1 MSKAR
6 IAAAGGQNRKA
17 DEIEAGVQLDG
28 RVRAPGAGRKRCAD
42 EQPGLL
48 EALRELIE
56 GNVMGDPMRPMLWTS
71 KSSAKLMRML
81 RERGF
86 EVSEQTVRR
95 ETQKLGYRLQTNKK
109 TREGK
114 RHPDRDGQ
122 FRYINEVAAQ
132 AIADGQPVISIDAK
146 KRENLGDFKA
156 RGRELAPT
164 GEPVEVSTHDF
175 KDKELGHAVP
185 YGVYDVG
192 ANEGWVSVGVD
203 GNTSSFAVNAIIK
216 WWEKLGQARY
226 PNATRLTI
234 TADAGGSNGPR
245 VRLWRYELQRL
256 ADTTGLD
263 IVVLHYPPGTSKWNR
278 IEHRMFSFIS
288 TNWRGKPLYTR
299 QIIIN
304 LIAGTTT
311 TTGLKVYSELDE
323 GEYPTGIKVTDE
335 QLATVNINRHE
346 FHGDWNYTVSPA

>member
-1 MSKAR
+1 M
-6 IAAAGGQNRKA
+6 
-17 DEIEAGVQLDG
+17 
-28 RVRAPGAGRKRCAD
+28 
-42 EQPGLL
+42 
-48 EALRELIE
+48 
-56 GNVMGDPMRPMLWTS
+56 
-71 KSSAKLMRML
+71 
-81 RERGF
+81 
-86 EVSEQTVRR
+86 
-95 ETQKLGYRLQTNKK
+95 
-109 TREGK
+109 
-114 RHPDRDGQ
+114 
-122 FRYINEVAAQ
+122 
-132 AIADGQPVISIDAK
+132 
-146 KRENLGDFKA
+146 
-156 RGRELAPT
+156 
-164 GEPVEVSTHDF
+164 
-175 KDKELGHAVP
+175 
-185 YGVYDVG
+185 G